1 MATPSQPAPAKTAP
15 AKTAPA
21 KTAPAKTVPSPAA
34 APAVEQRRFVRYQVD
49 AHVEITHPGG
59 RASVSTEDLGAGGC
73 RAVVPQPLEKGLSV
87 TVRLTAP
94 GCGTAVSGP
103 ARVAWASRAPP
114 YRIGLQFSDEVA
126 EQAIGFIHTVLG
138 AVAIRTGQG

>member
-1 MATPSQPAPAKTAP
+1 MATQSQTIPAPSQTATP
-15 AKTAPA
+15 
-21 KTAPAKTVPSPAA
+21 V
-34 APAVEQRRFVRYQVD
+34 VEQRRFVRYQVE

-59 RASVSTEDLGAGGC
+59 RAAVPTEDLGAGGC
-73 RAVVPQPLEKGLSV
+73 RVILAEPLEKGLSV

-94 GCGTAVSGP
+94 GCATAVTGP

-126 EQAIGFIHTVLG
+126 EQAIGFIHTILG
-138 AVAIRTGQG
+138 AVAIRTVQG